1 MKTGDRQRLKLM
13 HFLEAFCNHI
23 RKHGEHGEQ
32 NEKKNKRKKTNSSS
46 NQIAI
51 TSLSLRVN

>member
-23 RKHGEHGEQ
+23 ENMENMENRTKKKQ
-32 NEKKNKRKKTNSSS
+32 KKKN
-46 NQIAI
+46 
-51 TSLSLRVN
+51 